1 MTKIKD
7 KGAFIFKHAKT
18 QVKKPHGT
26 HGKHESFT
34 GISTTGELPKDT
46 EQCEHLIDSCPIITA
61 AGEEIIGQIYCTL
74 YNQWEV
80 IIEKIHDPYVSP
92 NQVDTGLCDNGRQA
106 AADVSDFFR
115 GCKTITLIANTPG
128 ASVGSMLPKV
138 SFSAISKLGTK
149 LRLGP
154 PKPLSSKSSNETSK
168 KKVTRSTRST
178 RKKIKK
184 VVKSDNDLVACL
196 VNRKFLK
203 VKKN

>member
-1 MTKIKD
+1 MTEIKD
-7 KGAFIFKHAKT
+7 KAAFLFKHAKT

-26 HGKHESFT
+26 HGEHESFT

-46 EQCEHLIDSCPIITA
+46 EQCEHIIDSCPIITA
-61 AGEEIIGQIYCTL
+61 AGEQRREEIYSAL
-74 YNQWEV
+74 YNQWEA

-92 NQVDTGLCDNGRQA
+92 DQVGTGNCDNGRQGA
-106 AADVSDFFR
+106 AIVSDFFR
-115 GCKTITLIANTPG
+115 GCKMITVIANTPG

-168 KKVTRSTRST
+168 KKVTRSTR
-178 RKKIKK
+178 KKI
-184 VVKSDNDLVACL
+184 VKGDSDLVPCL
-196 VNRKFLK
+196 VESKYLK
-203 VKKN
+203 EKKI